1 MDPEDLL
8 DQAVEELPGLEGHSA
23 ANMEV
28 LKALDAKDVSYRLGF
43 YYVFVFYCIDFYCA
57 LLYGFLSYCSYYIAL
72 CCVVFRV
79 LSCSGSY

>member
-28 LKALDAKDVSYRLGF
+28 LKALDAKDVSYRL
-43 YYVFVFYCIDFYCA
+43 VFY
-57 LLYGFLSYCSYYIAL
+57 LLWD
-72 CCVVFRV
+72 
-79 LSCSGSY
+79 LSCGILLCSVFLCTT

>member
-28 LKALDAKDVSYRLGF
+28 LKALDAKDVSYRL
-43 YYVFVFYCIDFYCA
+43 VFY
-57 LLYGFLSYCSYYIAL
+57 
-72 CCVVFRV
+72 
-79 LSCSGSY
+79 